1 MNGIETIKARIQEDS
16 RAECYALLQEAKE
29 KAAEIT
35 ARYEDDAKADYEKAL
50 SQARSDGEIRI
61 QRMESVAQLEARKL
75 RLAAKQEMLEKA
87 FSCAEDALCS
97 LNEEEYIELLKALA
111 LKAVVTGSEELVFS
125 AADRDVVGQKVV
137 DAVNKALEKQGKVAK
152 LTMDEEA
159 RDFKGGLYV
168 KNGSIETN
176 CTFSA
181 LIRSQKEQMAR
192 EVAQILFD

>member
-16 RAECYALLQEAKE
+16 RAQCDALLQEAKE
-29 KAAEIT
+29 KAAVIT
-35 ARYEDDAKADYEKAL
+35 VRYEEEAMADYEKAV
-50 SQARSDGEIRI
+50 SNARSNGEIRI

-87 FSCAEDALCS
+87 FSSAEDALCS
-97 LNEEEYIELLKALA
+97 FKEEEYVELLKTLA
-111 LKAVVTGSEELVFS
+111 LKAVVTGAEELVFS

>member
-16 RAECYALLQEAKE
+16 RAECDALLQEAKE

-50 SQARSDGEIRI
+50 SQAHSDGEIRI

-97 LNEEEYIELLKALA
+97 LNEEEYIELLKTLA
-111 LKAVVTGSEELVFS
+111 LKAVVIGSEELVFS

-137 DAVNKALEKQGKVAK
+137 DAANKALKKQEKVAG
-152 LTMDEEA
+152 LTLSEEA

-168 KNGSIETN
+168 KSGSIETN